1 MNNVLSPSR
10 LKRKSPCILNKFV
23 VPNFDLQSFASP
35 DALAGT
41 VASAWL
47 DEIKL
52 AGQSGKTYCV
62 ALSGGRITQQF
73 FNATVTLAAT
83 RKVSFDCVHFF
94 WADERCVPPDDP
106 DSNFKMA
113 EELLFRPLKIVAD
126 KIHRLRGEDPP
137 AVAVKL
143 AEADLLRIASKDH
156 NQQPVFDLIF
166 LGMGEDGH
174 IASLFPNSPAKIID
188 ISVPFL
194 VVENSPKPPPTRI
207 SLSYKTI
214 FAAKNIWVLISGAGK
229 ASALRESLSPGG
241 KTPLGRVIQARPVKI
256 FSAINEF

>member
-1 MNNVLSPSR
+1 MRNV
-10 LKRKSPCILNKFV
+10 
-23 VPNFDLQSFASP
+23 DLQSFASP
-35 DALAGT
+35 DEL
-41 VASAWL
+41 ASAVATGWL
-47 DEIKL
+47 DEIES
-52 AGQSGKTYCV
+52 AGRAGKTYCV
-62 ALSGGRITQQF
+62 ALSGGRITHQF
-73 FNATVTLAAT
+73 FTATVALNAT

-94 WADERCVPPDDP
+94 WADERCVPPSDP

-113 EELLFRPLKIVAD
+113 DELLFRPLKIVTD

-137 AVAVKL
+137 PAAVKL
-143 AEADLLRIASKDH
+143 AETELRRIAPTDN

-174 IASLFPNSPAKIID
+174 IASLFPNSPANIVD

-229 ASALRESLSPGG
+229 AVALRESLLPDG
-241 KTPLGRVIQARPVKI
+241 KTPLARVIQMRPVKI
-256 FSAINEF
+256 FSVINEF